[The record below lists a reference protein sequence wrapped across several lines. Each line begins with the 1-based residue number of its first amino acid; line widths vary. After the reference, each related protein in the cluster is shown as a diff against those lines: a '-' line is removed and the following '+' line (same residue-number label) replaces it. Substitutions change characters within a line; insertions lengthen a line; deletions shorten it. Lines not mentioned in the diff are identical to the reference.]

1 MAAFLDSHDSEIR
14 PCRRAIPVNNNAAE
28 YDQRDPVTLQEGHRG
43 PTECPIAPLTTVA
56 TLLSFCAFSQWR
68 LLRFDG

>member
-56 TLLSFCAFSQWR
+56 TGYTAF
-68 LLRFDG
+68 LLRFLPMAAIAV